1 MKKILFVLVLVIL
14 GVFAKAQNG
23 LENIIVEKY
32 YISNA
37 ADAAASHG
45 VLPVGSITYRIY
57 VDMLPGYSFQMAYGN
72 ANHNLVFHTTTGFFN
87 NEDYGATTPNG
98 ITVAHSQ
105 KNTVMLDSWISAGGA
120 ASGKF
125 GVLKTTD
132 TDGSIGNTDG
142 LLQNT
147 DSHAGIPVKTED
159 GMMPGTLSSITTLGL
174 DNVIEVFDATSNA
187 GNDFTVTNGAW
198 SVLGGVQGLDTT
210 NRVLI
215 AQITTDGIFNYA
227 LNIQIG
233 TPTGGTQNYVSST
246 PVMYNGQMEITIP
259 SLSGTLNAT
268 PVVSI
273 TNPTNNTHAITG
285 DVVAINATAS
295 YVSGTVTKVEFF
307 VDGNSIGVD
316 SVAPYSVNY
325 TGVTGTHILTA
336 IATGNDGL
344 TKTSATDTLFVAPN
358 QPPIVNITSP
368 ATGAHFTAPTV
379 VTINASATDIDGT
392 VAKIEFFV
400 NGVSIGTDST
410 GPYTINWTSVI
421 GTANLTA
428 VATDNRGATT
438 TSPVI
443 SLTIADPNVHYK
455 VGSVSNSCLD
465 GLFTIPVIAVDTV
478 NNVIGYD
485 IVMNYDN
492 TKIAPTFTINKTNSL
507 VNSNYYDISS
517 YFNAAAG
524 KINISLSLNSNAPI
538 GTTFHGVGN
547 LFNVEFTKSGN
558 FNSVDTAIISVSSLQ
573 ESYSNGVATKSVD
586 PGKYTTYKNTTFNAT
601 LEFWNGYAPIQY
613 NSANPSQHLI
623 TNIYGEDSTCNNM
636 SSIAVQPD
644 TVGNFTYNVQN
655 GPAININ
662 RDINDTVTM
671 MSVLSAYDVYLAK
684 KVITSDPSFT
694 PNVYQIVA
702 MDVNMDGVISAGD
715 ISQLNQRI
723 VKQIPE
729 FKQSWNYNSAGQS
742 LGPKSKDW
750 IFVDNS
756 RLNSPAYHISS
767 TYPLSDGTGFSKSN
781 VPQVPFCLPVPINDY
796 TGCPQILNETY
807 MGILLGD
814 IDGSYKNLTSN
825 GQLKSLQAL
834 ASDTVIFD
842 VANAIY
848 TSNNIQIPVL
858 IHSPNTVNG
867 LDFATKFNQTHIVFD
882 TILNQTTYLDG
893 YTYYNTTDSTL
904 RYTATSSTG
913 APIQTNANLVM
924 IQFHNLDGAIST
936 SDLNSVTAYI
946 NGSLANIVLTTSV
959 AGIAE
964 NQKNQ
969 NVQIFPNPAKDKL
982 NIEVSE
988 NSKVQMFDISGK
1000 QIVFE
1005 TNVYA
1010 NQLQSINVSNLSNGV
1025 YMIKV
1030 INDKF
1035 VKVQKVV
1042 INK

>member
-1 MKKILFVLVLVIL
+1 MKKILFVVVLVIL

-23 LENIIVEKY
+23 LQNITVEKY

-57 VDMLPGYSFQMAYGN
+57 ADMLPGYSFQMAYGN

-87 NEDYGATTPNG
+87 NEDYGATTPNS
-98 ITVAHSQ
+98 ITVAHTQ

-120 ASGKF
+120 AAGKF
-125 GVLKTTD
+125 GVLKTVD
-132 TDGSIGNTDG
+132 TDGAITNLDG
-142 LLQNT
+142 LLQNA

-174 DNVIEVFDATSNA
+174 DAVIGVFDATSNA

-215 AQITTDGIFNYA
+215 AQITTDGVFNYA

-233 TPTGGTQNYVSST
+233 TPTGGTQNYVSSN
-246 PVMYNGQMEITIP
+246 PVMYNGQMELSIA
-259 SLSGTLNAT
+259 SLSGTLNTT

-273 TNPTNNTHAITG
+273 TSPSNNTHAITG

-295 YVSGTVTKVEFF
+295 YVSGTVSNVEFF
-307 VDGNSIGVD
+307 VDGTSIGVD
-316 SVAPYSVNY
+316 NTSPYSANY

-336 IATGNDGL
+336 VATGNDGI
-344 TKTSATDTLFVAPN
+344 TKTSVNDTLFVAPN
-358 QPPIVNITSP
+358 QAPTVSITSP
-368 ATGAHFTAPTV
+368 VTGAHYFAPAV
-379 VTINASATDIDGT
+379 VTINATATDIDGT
-392 VAKIEFFV
+392 VASVQFFV
-400 NGVSIGTDST
+400 NGVSIGTINSS
-410 GPYTINWTSVI
+410 PYTINWTSVI
-421 GTANLTA
+421 GTANITA
-428 VATDNRGATT
+428 IATDNRGATT
-438 TSPVI
+438 TSSVV
-443 SLTIADPNVHYK
+443 SLVIADPNVHYK

-465 GLFTIPVIAVDTV
+465 GLFSLPVIAIDTV

-485 IVMNYDN
+485 IVMSYDN
-492 TKIAPTFTINKTNSL
+492 TKIGPTFTISKTNSL
-507 VNSNYYDISS
+507 VNSTYYDISS

-524 KINISLSLNSNAPI
+524 KINISLSLNANAPT
-538 GTTFHGVGN
+538 GTSFHGVGN
-547 LFNVEFTKSGN
+547 LFNVEFTKSGS
-558 FNSVDTAIISVSSLQ
+558 FNSVDTTVVSVSSLQ
-573 ESYSNGVATKSVD
+573 ESYSNGVANKSVD
-586 PGKYTTYKNTTFNAT
+586 PGKYTTYKNSVFNAAV
-601 LEFWNGYAPIQY
+601 EFWNGYAPIQY
-613 NSANPSQHLI
+613 NAANPTQHLI
-623 TNIYGEDSTCNNM
+623 TNIYGQDSTCSNM
-636 SSIAVQPD
+636 SATAVQPD
-644 TVGNFTYNVQN
+644 TLGGFTYNVQN
-655 GPAININ
+655 GPAITIN

-684 KVITSDPSFT
+684 KVITSDPSFV

-723 VKQIPE
+723 IKKIPE
-729 FKQSWNYNSAGQS
+729 FKQSWNYNAAGQS

-781 VPQVPFCLPVPINDY
+781 VPQIPFCLAVPINDY

-814 IDGSYKNLTSN
+814 IDGSYKNLTSS
-825 GQLKSLQAL
+825 GTLKSLQAL
-834 ASDTVIFD
+834 ATDTVIFD

-913 APIQTNANLVM
+913 TPIQTNADLVM
-924 IQFHNLDGAIST
+924 IQFHNLDGAINT
-936 SDLNSVTAYI
+936 TDLNSVTAYI
-946 NGSLANIVLTTSV
+946 NGSLATIVLTTSS
-959 AGIAE
+959 AGISE
-964 NQKNQ
+964 NQNNQ

-988 NSKVQMFDISGK
+988 NSKVQMFDINGK
-1000 QIVFE
+1000 QIVLE
-1005 TNVYA
+1005 TTVYA
-1010 NQLQSINVSNLSNGV
+1010 NQLQSINVSNLANGV

-1035 VKVQKVV
+1035 VRVQKVV